1 MALTLQKYIEN
12 LQELI
17 TENPDL
23 ADAEVWTATD
33 DEGNGYQSI
42 SCSPSLRL
50 VDREDD
56 YSAEYI
62 YDLNN
67 AVEELAEEVG
77 VYEEDFDNHEA
88 YLKEAREEIDRAYKV
103 VVLVN

>member
-1 MALTLQKYIEN
+1 MALTLQEYIEN

-23 ADAEVWTATD
+23 ADAEVWTAID

-42 SCSPSLRL
+42 SCSPSLGL